1 MRKKHFLKR
10 FFCVICKACARIRQ
24 RLRLTIAD
32 NFYIINF
39 MKEAVNVIK
48 RSVQETDRLG
58 VAVSGGADSVCL
70 LHILTTACGLKREN
84 ITVLNVEHGI
94 RGEASVSDSRF
105 VRALADDYG
114 VNFEGISADVPAMCR
129 VSGRSEESEAR
140 EVRRGFFKRM
150 LDEGAVDFILTAHH
164 ADDRTEGLLMHIFR
178 GTGLKGLYGMRE
190 SDGRF
195 IRPLIYS
202 HRWEIEE
209 YNRNHGLKFVCDETN
224 SDIRYTRN
232 WLRREIVPRLKV
244 RYPLD
249 EALNALS
256 VNASSDDA
264 FIRGFLDFDKYI
276 YADGG
281 VVKLSLDAFSLHRA
295 LASRYVFEAVCRAGR
310 QLDVEEKHIAAVLE
324 LAGRQNG
331 KRIDIGGGLVA
342 AKEYDGV
349 AFYAGQKDAD
359 DCREAIPFAQG
370 ITEFGGGF
378 VEIFSTQ
385 PRPEKGRL
393 IADADRIP
401 DGALIRCR
409 SEGDVFRPFGGGTK
423 KLKEYFIDKKI
434 PWRKRDKLPLLCYN
448 NTVLAVFGV
457 EISDSVKITAD
468 TVNAVEL
475 KFTEDDRN

>member
-1 MRKKHFLKR
+1 MRF
-10 FFCVICKACARIRQ
+10 IS
-24 RLRLTIAD
+24 RLTIAD
-32 NFYIINF
+32 NFYIINS

-48 RSVQETDRLG
+48 RSISGTDRLG

-70 LHILTTACGLKREN
+70 LHILATACGLEREN

-105 VRALADDYG
+105 VRALAETYG
-114 VNFEGISADVPAMCR
+114 VKFEGISADVPALCR
-129 VSGRSEESEAR
+129 ESGRSEESEAR
-140 EVRRGFFKRM
+140 EVRRAFFQKM
-150 LDEGAVDFILTAHH
+150 LDDGKVDFILTAHH

-209 YNRNHGLKFVCDETN
+209 YNRKHGLKFVSDETN
-224 SDIRYTRN
+224 SDVKYTRN

-249 EALNALS
+249 DAVNALS
-256 VNASSDDA
+256 ANAAADDA
-264 FIRGFLDFDKYI
+264 FIRSFLDFDRYI
-276 YADGG
+276 STDGG
-281 VVKLSLDAFSLHRA
+281 VVQLSLEAFTLHRA
-295 LASRYVFEAVCRAGR
+295 LASRYVFEAVCRAGK
-310 QLDVEEKHIAAVLE
+310 QSDVEEKHIAAVLE

-331 KRIDIGGGLVA
+331 KRIDIGGGIVA
-342 AKEYDGV
+342 AREYEYV
-349 AFYAGQKDAD
+349 AFYAGRGEADA
-359 DCREAIPFAQG
+359 CREAIPFSQG
-370 ITEFGGGF
+370 ITEFGGGLL
-378 VEIFSTQ
+378 EIFPTQ
-385 PRPEKGRL
+385 PQPEKGRL
-393 IADADRIP
+393 VADADKIP
-401 DGALIRCR
+401 DGAMIRYR
-409 SEGDVFRPFGGGTK
+409 SDGDVFRPFGGGTK

-434 PWRKRDKLPLLCYN
+434 PGRKRDKLPLLCYN

-457 EISDSVKITAD
+457 EISDSVRITED